1 MPGLIILGIIVEMI
15 KLSWIN
21 VGFLS
26 ILLLINGLISWQE
39 ERSADLSLESIAD
52 KLSESACVKRDG
64 LWINI
69 PARELVIGDRL
80 KIVTG
85 DIILADCIVNKGHCE
100 VDQSCHVPAGKDSCR
115 GLWPNGGLSGDYL
128 LAKTF
133 SPLCP
138 RARSRFTT
146 FDVYLTVIIPIL
158 RNVSVV
164 RWWLAPASCR
174 RRQLAPASCR
184 RRQRQQC
191 GT

>member
-100 VDQSCHVPAGKDSCR
+100 VDQSMTSGEIMPVEK
-115 GLWPNGGLSGDYL
+115 NEGDYL
-128 LAKTF
+128 FFGFRVLG
-133 SPLCP
+133 C
-138 RARSRFTT
+138 
-146 FDVYLTVIIPIL
+146 
-158 RNVSVV
+158 
-164 RWWLAPASCR
+164 
-174 RRQLAPASCR
+174 
-184 RRQRQQC
+184 
-191 GT
+191 